1 MGCYDEAE
9 IFELIGTYLLYQINS
24 VISKENIGMYRD
36 NRPGI
41 FKNMSGPKEERKKK
55 YLPRIFKSN
64 KLSVTVR
71 AGLKNLLNRLADF
84 LDVHFGL
91 TQDIYQPYK
100 KVKDDTL
107 YINKDS
113 THTPTVIKRYPWLY
127 QNGYLTFHQVK
138 KDMIKILAITK
149 MH

>member
-9 IFELIGTYLLYQINS
+9 IFELIGTYLLYQTNN

-41 FKNMSGPKEERKKK
+41 FKNMSGPKEERNKK

-64 KLSVTVR
+64 KPSVTVR

-91 TQDIYQPYK
+91 T
-100 KVKDDTL
+100 
-107 YINKDS
+107 
-113 THTPTVIKRYPWLY
+113 
-127 QNGYLTFHQVK
+127 
-138 KDMIKILAITK
+138 
-149 MH
+149 